1 VSLKNPNPY
10 SLVVKADARHTKG
23 FLSCDRDPREILEI
37 AANGVVQ
44 LQCTASWQAAIDRLG
59 RPRSAAQMD
68 VYERSHT
75 FRCIR
80 GCTLKDSWPD
90 QRDVLNDDC
99 GHHGPFGAQTG
110 LGWLGLPVPRYA
122 IAFLPSL
129 RNVHTEGRKTLK
141 RAHFVNPV
149 SAGLTQ
155 RGAVPQYQFVV
166 KEDGNG

>member
-1 VSLKNPNPY
+1 MSVSLKNPNPY

-80 GCTLKDSWPD
+80 GCTLKDNWNCPTNGTCSTTITVTMDRWEHKPD
-90 QRDVLNDDC
+90 
-99 GHHGPFGAQTG
+99 
-110 LGWLGLPVPRYA
+110 
-122 IAFLPSL
+122 
-129 RNVHTEGRKTLK
+129 
-141 RAHFVNPV
+141 
-149 SAGLTQ
+149 
-155 RGAVPQYQFVV
+155 
-166 KEDGNG
+166 